1 MEDNEKQKQPESANT
16 LQTIKQNE
24 DFRDMPAS
32 SEKQN
37 PPDIKKDDVQK
48 SSEDTSG
55 KTDNTE

>member
-32 SEKQN
+32 SERQN